1 MKALNAEPLELG
13 KILTRVSEGTAELLY
28 LG

>member
-13 KILTRVSEGTAELLY
+13 KILTRVSEGAAELIY